1 MGEDCCAPSTV
12 MHKRQFQGSLDRKCN
27 TATIQRQNKRSQQP
41 DGLFVWGINLPKNNE
56 HRLTCPATS
65 VKCIAQSYGQLRR
78 NTRRQTRQQQIKKKK
93 ENKKNRVTRDAQLP
107 IVVYLLLTKFPL
119 LLLRQTKND
128 LFCPSSHGP
137 VVAIESRRFAMKTGA
152 RKRGGKMTNGCS
164 FTVDYLMGLRS
175 RASGRY
181 RYYERSSS
189 STSCNYYNRCM
200 NNKSQ
205 KKVKA
210 EDNSVGKRSE
220 SKR

>member
-93 ENKKNRVTRDAQLP
+93 RKTR
-107 IVVYLLLTKFPL
+107 
-119 LLLRQTKND
+119 
-128 LFCPSSHGP
+128 
-137 VVAIESRRFAMKTGA
+137 KTGLHV
-152 RKRGGKMTNGCS
+152 MHSCLLS
-164 FTVDYLMGLRS
+164 FI
-175 RASGRY
+175 
-181 RYYERSSS
+181 YY
-189 STSCNYYNRCM
+189 
-200 NNKSQ
+200 
-205 KKVKA
+205 
-210 EDNSVGKRSE
+210 
-220 SKR
+220 